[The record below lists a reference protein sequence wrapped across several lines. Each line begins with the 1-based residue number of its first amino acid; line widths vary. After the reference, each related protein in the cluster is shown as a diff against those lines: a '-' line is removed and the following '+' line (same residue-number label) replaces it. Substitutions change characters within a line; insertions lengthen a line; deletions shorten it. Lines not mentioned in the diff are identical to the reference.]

1 MVHGIIDKK
10 KHYNT
15 TAINR
20 FVMGLWEGEK
30 MKKFQVKEWSW
41 IVIACSF
48 LVLAFTEKQIMFGV
62 LGLSF
67 LAVAFND

>member
-1 MVHGIIDKK
+1 
-10 KHYNT
+10 
-15 TAINR
+15 
-20 FVMGLWEGEK
+20 MGLWEGEK

-48 LVLAFTEKQIMFGV
+48 LVLAFTEKQIVFGV

>member
-1 MVHGIIDKK
+1 MV
-10 KHYNT
+10 
-15 TAINR
+15 
-20 FVMGLWEGEK
+20 LWEGEK

-48 LVLAFTEKQIMFGV
+48 LVLALIEKQIAFGV

-67 LAVAFND
+67 LAVAFDD